1 MKKYLLLFASFLA
14 LWAGSI
20 ISVHADDLQNISLDY
35 CNATGNILHYTLQT
49 DTQTGICYTLSNTS
63 DHAFIVKV
71 NFIDGTFTN
80 DQRQNR
86 ACLDE
91 SSKENFWQYVTGYE
105 QSVTLSGGENKTETA
120 LLQYP
125 QGSDGR
131 YHGCLTYSI
140 ISAWPSSTG
149 GNTNFTILMRKAK
162 FIDVLVGHP
171 ENMTWWIILESFSSA
186 SGANLSSNPKIRIY
200 QDPADNKYVIQT
212 TIKNVGSMQENVVI
226 TGTATN
232 ILMYRQTFSQ
242 SRTILKGE
250 EFIINQKLD
259 SIPNY
264 DLKVDMQVAF
274 TPFID
279 GLSGV
284 NIQTSHLSE
293 TTHIFIFNIITYVTI
308 AWLLLLL
315 IIIIL
320 LIRAATKKKKSQ
332 TPETP
337 VTIGPNIQPSWPTTT
352 SSSVIIWEN
361 LPTSWITTP
370 PIVQPQVNVTTPP
383 TP

>member
-1 MKKYLLLFASFLA
+1 
-14 LWAGSI
+14 
-20 ISVHADDLQNISLDY
+20 
-35 CNATGNILHYTLQT
+35 
-49 DTQTGICYTLSNTS
+49 
-63 DHAFIVKV
+63 
-71 NFIDGTFTN
+71 
-80 DQRQNR
+80 
-86 ACLDE
+86 
-91 SSKENFWQYVTGYE
+91 
-105 QSVTLSGGENKTETA
+105 
-120 LLQYP
+120 
-125 QGSDGR
+125 
-131 YHGCLTYSI
+131 
-140 ISAWPSSTG
+140 
-149 GNTNFTILMRKAK
+149 
-162 FIDVLVGHP
+162 
-171 ENMTWWIILESFSSA
+171 LESFSSA

-293 TTHIFIFNIITYVTI
+293 TTHIFIFNIIIYVTI
-308 AWLLLLL
+308 A
-315 IIIIL
+315 
-320 LIRAATKKKKSQ
+320 
-332 TPETP
+332 
-337 VTIGPNIQPSWPTTT
+337 
-352 SSSVIIWEN
+352 
-361 LPTSWITTP
+361 
-370 PIVQPQVNVTTPP
+370 
-383 TP
+383 